1 MALTRSDNPR
11 PWHRYAVGI
20 RSGAIPACAAMRK
33 TVERYFAEIV
43 RDDVYLDETEA
54 ARVLHF
60 CKFITHH
67 KGELAG
73 QPFKVEDWEAFIL
86 VNALCMK
93 WRDTGFNKYREIF
106 VFVPRKNGKTFIA
119 STFSNYLLIADP
131 GQHDLFTYA
140 KTAGQAR
147 LAFDGCKQQI
157 QQSKALSKRAKV
169 FAHHVDSPAS
179 KSRLKPISSNTG
191 GNEGLGGSSVCDELH
206 THPDGELFSVMQLA
220 MAARRRAWHF
230 IITTAGTS
238 TTSFC
243 KQFYDQ
249 CKQSTSETLFS
260 AIYELDDPSEMDDPT
275 QWIKANPNL
284 GVSVFADEI
293 ANSMETARLIPSQW
307 AEFQTKR
314 FNRFTS
320 GEQEFISAADWAA
333 CHIPDESSPIER
345 QPVYVGIDLSAASD
359 ITSVYCVQP
368 TGAIGEVRV
377 WGYNFLP
384 RAALERG
391 KKNAGIYAE
400 WVREGHLTIAGER
413 TIDYEH
419 IERKIYELAEIYD
432 LQSVSFDP
440 WNCNQTLTRLESN
453 GIPVEKVRQGFIS
466 LSAPTKALQVAVIQ
480 QKVIHGDDPI
490 LNWAIGNVCLA
501 TDAAA
506 NIKVDKLKSESKVDP
521 VAALLNAYRTWSL
534 EAEQGQI
541 DEAWSVAI

>member
-1 MALTRSDNPR
+1 MALTRSDDR
-11 PWHRYAVGI
+11 PWHRYALAI
-20 RSGAIPACAAMRK
+20 RNGAIPACAAMKK

-43 RDDVYLDETEA
+43 RDDVYLDEDEA

-73 QPFKVEDWEAFIL
+73 QPFTVEDWEAFIL

-106 VFVPRKNGKTFIA
+106 VFVPRKNGKTFLA
-119 STFSNYLLIADP
+119 STFANYLLIADP
-131 GQHDLFTYA
+131 GQHDIFTYA

-157 QQSKALSKRAKV
+157 QQSKALSRRAKV
-169 FAHHVDSPAS
+169 FAHYVDSPAS
-179 KSRLKPISSNTG
+179 KSRLKPVSSNTG
-191 GNEGLGGSSVCDELH
+191 GNEGLGGSSICDELH
-206 THPDGELFSVMQLA
+206 THPDGEMFSVMQLA

-238 TTSFC
+238 TVSFC
-243 KQFYDQ
+243 KQYADQ
-249 CKQSTSETLFS
+249 CKASTSESLFS
-260 AIYELDDPSEMDDPT
+260 AIYELDDPASEMDDPSM
-275 QWIKANPNL
+275 WIKANPNL

-293 ANSMETARLIPSQW
+293 AASMETARMIPSQW
-307 AEFQTKR
+307 SEFQTKR

-320 GEQEFISAADWAA
+320 GESEFIASSDWAA
-333 CHIPDESSPIER
+333 CYKPDECAPVEH
-345 QPVYVGIDLSAASD
+345 QPVFVGTDLSAASD
-359 ITSVYCVQP
+359 ITSVYVVQP
-368 TGAIGEVRV
+368 TGATGEVRI

-400 WVREGHLTIAGER
+400 WVRDGHITIAGDR
-413 TIDYEH
+413 TIDYEAV
-419 IERKIYELAEIYD
+419 ENLIYD
-432 LQSVSFDP
+432 LAERFDVQSVSFDP
-440 WNCNQTLTRLESN
+440 WGANQMLTRLEAN
-453 GIPVEKVRQGFIS
+453 GIPVEKVRQGFIT

-480 QKVIHGDDPI
+480 EKVIHGNDPV
-490 LNWAIGNVCLA
+490 LTWAVSNVALS

-506 NIKVDKLKSESKVDP
+506 NIKADKLKSENKIDP
-521 VAALLNAYRTWSL
+521 VAATLNAYRTWSL
-534 EAEQGQI
+534 EAEQGQVG
-541 DEAWSVAI
+541 EVWSVVI